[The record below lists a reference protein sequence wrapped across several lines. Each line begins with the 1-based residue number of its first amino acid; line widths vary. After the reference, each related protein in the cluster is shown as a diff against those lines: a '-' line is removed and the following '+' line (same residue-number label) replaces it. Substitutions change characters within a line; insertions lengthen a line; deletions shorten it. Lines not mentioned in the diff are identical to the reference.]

1 VGRPSSF
8 YPRRVGCAWG
18 LNEIEYES
26 MRSTARLAEAGGT
39 VNSENA
45 DRSQTQPHREGAITA
60 HCENSLDAWN
70 AGCSLD
76 ATVFEPSWRLRKS
89 PAILSRELP
98 GTDFVRRV
106 LLTCFVPGFIN
117 ISTDACPTGAII
129 LVVEVSTRT
138 VGELHL
144 LN

>member
-1 VGRPSSF
+1 
-8 YPRRVGCAWG
+8 
-18 LNEIEYES
+18 
-26 MRSTARLAEAGGT
+26 